1 MLEVNLISSDGVRIL
16 LDNERRQTPCMI
28 EPKTGEHRLEIFTDA
43 ENIRQ
48 IKVFDQTLDRKKALR
63 LENSVLFVFDIVNK
77 HANFSK
83 HTGSFGTTMLRK
95 DRIVID
101 D

>member
-1 MLEVNLISSDGVRIL
+1 MLEVNLISSDGVKIM
-16 LDNERRQTPCMI
+16 LDNERRQTSCEI
-28 EPKTGEHRLEIFTDA
+28 DPKAGEHRLEIFTDA

-48 IKVFDQTLDRKKALR
+48 VKVFDQTLDRKKALR

-95 DRIVID
+95 DRIMID

>member
-1 MLEVNLISSDGVRIL
+1 MLEVTFTST
-16 LDNERRQTPCMI
+16 DNVKVLYDDKSMQTPCEI
-28 EPKTGEHRLEIFTDA
+28 DAEIGEHRLEIFTGVD
-43 ENIRQ
+43 NIKQ

-63 LENSVLFVFDIVNK
+63 LDNSLLFVFDMVHG

-83 HTGSFGTTMLRK
+83 HTGSFGTAMLRK
-95 DRIVID
+95 DRIKID

>member
-1 MLEVNLISSDGVRIL
+1 MLEVNLISSDGVKIM
-16 LDNERRQTPCMI
+16 LDNERRQTPCEI
-28 EPKTGEHRLEIFTDA
+28 DPKAGEHRLEIFTDA

-48 IKVFDQTLDRKKALR
+48 VKVFDQTLDRKKALR

-95 DRIVID
+95 DRIMID